1 MDGPPFICRHPR
13 KDIPMLPSF
22 GGYESRCGKH
32 HVQSLYGSTS
42 LVLWVDMEV
51 HDCQAPCKRVFSFLR
66 HHHTV
71 FEAAAPVSI
80 PCSLTVH
87 SHGSTSSPASVLIG
101 APDADRHS
109 RCAVGAHLPFMEEA
123 RKAACMSSYSPGPVF
138 TQVSSS
144 SQDTGACSIQEPH
157 TVDNPAV

>member
-1 MDGPPFICRHPR
+1 
-13 KDIPMLPSF
+13 MLPSF